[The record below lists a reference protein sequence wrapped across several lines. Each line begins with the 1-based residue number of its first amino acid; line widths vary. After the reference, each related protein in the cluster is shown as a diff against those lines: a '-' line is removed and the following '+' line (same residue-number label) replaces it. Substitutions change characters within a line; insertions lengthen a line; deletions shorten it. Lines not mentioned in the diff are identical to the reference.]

1 MTPNV
6 YVKTRLQY
14 IKNVKK
20 KFKFLC
26 HLLKKIPK
34 MCLKIA

>member
-6 YVKTRLQY
+6 YVKTCLQY

-20 KFKFLC
+20 KIQVPLPFVKKY
-26 HLLKKIPK
+26 LK
-34 MCLKIA
+34 CV